1 MCCRFQA
8 FDFTGHF
15 KIVLND
21 LTNPIPL
28 KVKGST
34 KASQELEKNQGKERV
49 RESNT
54 LPFATSMGHSFL
66 LVLKSKLSRLFCL
79 AFFPLVT
86 KSSG

>member
-21 LTNPIPL
+21 LTIPIPP

-34 KASQELEKNQGKERV
+34 KASQELEKNQGK
-49 RESNT
+49 
-54 LPFATSMGHSFL
+54 G
-66 LVLKSKLSRLFCL
+66 KSKRVKHL
-79 AFFPLVT
+79 AIRNLYGT
-86 KSSG
+86 